1 MGYRRGAAR
10 GVQGE
15 GRCRDLHPGVG
26 CGHPAER
33 ARVVAGAADR
43 RPGGHSR
50 RDRRLRHEPAVS
62 GGHRR
67 RPAVQPRAHLGV
79 QHHRR
84 SLGRRR
90 EHRPADLAGPG
101 AATPH
106 AQARRVR
113 NRRVLRAEGPTG
125 VRHETQRRA
134 RRPRVRQLDH
144 GPTDRY
150 RRDAAHPRRPTPV
163 RHRDHRASVRRGP
176 AERHVLGPEQ
186 VRHLDAP
193 AERDHRPTRPALHG
207 RGRGLP
213 AADRHAA
220 DEEADHAADE
230 AGPGVRRRGRA
241 EHTESGRRRLQGD
254 QQCRYMDDRAADD
267 RAGQGAA
274 AGRDDQH
281 RGGHRRGVQRDLR
294 VG

>member
-1 MGYRRGAAR
+1 MEGGACPLGYRRGAAR

-15 GRCRDLHPGVG
+15 GRCRDLHPGSGAGIPLNVLQ
-26 CGHPAER
+26 
-33 ARVVAGAADR
+33 VVAGAADR
-43 RPGGHSR
+43 RPGGHRR

-90 EHRPADLAGPG
+90 GTSTCRPCWPG
-101 AATPH
+101 CSNPH

-150 RRDAAHPRRPTPV
+150 RRDAAHPDGRP
-163 RHRDHRASVRRGP
+163 G
-176 AERHVLGPEQ
+176 
-186 VRHLDAP
+186 AP
-193 AERDHRPTRPALHG
+193 
-207 RGRGLP
+207 
-213 AADRHAA
+213 
-220 DEEADHAADE
+220 
-230 AGPGVRRRGRA
+230 
-241 EHTESGRRRLQGD
+241 S
-254 QQCRYMDDRAADD
+254 
-267 RAGQGAA
+267 
-274 AGRDDQH
+274 
-281 RGGHRRGVQRDLR
+281 
-294 VG
+294 